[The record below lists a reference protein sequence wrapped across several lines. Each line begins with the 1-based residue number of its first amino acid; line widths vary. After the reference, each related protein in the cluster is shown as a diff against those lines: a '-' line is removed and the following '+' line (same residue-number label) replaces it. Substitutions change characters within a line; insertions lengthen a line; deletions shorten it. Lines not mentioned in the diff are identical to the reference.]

1 MFKLYANVAYTWQKL
16 DIAVD
21 KKKVVNT
28 MIDFSNKFNH
38 YYFMIIERENGTDKN
53 IEVTRSEED
62 FKQYLQNF
70 KSTIQPLEDMSC
82 VDLKKYILTK
92 KDSRKN

>member
-1 MFKLYANVAYTWQKL
+1 MFKLYANVAYTWQGL
-16 DIAVD
+16 DIEVD

-53 IEVTRSEED
+53 IEITRNEED
-62 FKQYLQNF
+62 FKKYLLHWFLLCGRIILENCCPPGTKNF
-70 KSTIQPLEDMSC
+70 YMEQML
-82 VDLKKYILTK
+82 
-92 KDSRKN
+92 